1 LAKARLPLIASLQTL
16 AIRPAVAAR
25 SNETS
30 DARILTPRWRQPVA
44 SMTVVPGSGPPA
56 GRAADSAGTTPPAAD
71 DHDRIARNI
80 TEVADVV
87 VCRLYSTGLM
97 LQVALQL
104 MDGHRAADRIQLS
117 IDELDQVIS
126 DLRSAVF
133 SVRRSDP
140 QAMPPRTRTL
150 RAAYHESLAPAPGI
164 FDSGGAGAASRGL
177 PAAPGGARTGGAA
190 GTSAAAETR
199 NDGTPTLKNR

>member
-1 LAKARLPLIASLQTL
+1 
-16 AIRPAVAAR
+16 
-25 SNETS
+25 
-30 DARILTPRWRQPVA
+30 
-44 SMTVVPGSGPPA
+44 MVVPGSGLA
-56 GRAADSAGTTPPAAD
+56 GREAADSAGTTPPAAD

-97 LQVALQL
+97 LQAALQL

-140 QAMPPRTRTL
+140 
-150 RAAYHESLAPAPGI
+150 PG
-164 FDSGGAGAASRGL
+164 DASSDRDTAGGV
-177 PAAPGGARTGGAA
+177 P
-190 GTSAAAETR
+190 
-199 NDGTPTLKNR
+199 